1 MLTTPSS
8 DTRAAAKVLQSVLEP
23 RPPAFADLRYAHLV
37 LTEDPAAGI
46 DAFHYWAAGID
57 PSEPDAPERLAR
69 TLLTTSSPARADHV
83 YRVCRALADYSATAP
98 VDVPRGAL
106 DAVRVTYL
114 LWAAAMTLDGPA
126 HVLALC
132 AEAGD
137 IDVLRV
143 ASHPVFFLAVRHLDT
158 AITHQEVQG

>member
-1 MLTTPSS
+1 MLTTPSP
-8 DTRAAAKVLQSVLEP
+8 DTRTAAKVLQSVLDP

-37 LTEDPAAGI
+37 LTEDPTAGI

-57 PSEPDAPERLAR
+57 PSEPDAPVRLAR
-69 TLLTTSSPARADHV
+69 DLLTAPSRARAEHV
-83 YRVCRALADYSATAP
+83 YQVCRALADYSATAA
-98 VDVPRGAL
+98 VDVPRASL

-114 LWAAAMTLDGPA
+114 LWAAAMTPDGPA
-126 HVLALC
+126 HALALC

-143 ASHPVFFLAVRHLDT
+143 ASHPVFALAVRRMGTGIND
-158 AITHQEVQG
+158 QEVQG